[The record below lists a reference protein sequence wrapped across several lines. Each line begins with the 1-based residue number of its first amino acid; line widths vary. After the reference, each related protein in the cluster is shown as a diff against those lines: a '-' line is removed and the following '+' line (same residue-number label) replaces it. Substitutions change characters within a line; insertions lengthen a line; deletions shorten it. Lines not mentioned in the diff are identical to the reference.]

1 MPKEYAPG
9 IARKDYPGDDS
20 KIKPKQLLDYIIQSH
35 NARRRGHHYDF
46 RIGNKPMGMYSW
58 ATNRAPN
65 SLHEGE
71 KIPAAR
77 TNLHTH
83 RYNDF
88 EGEIPAG
95 YGAGTVKKHDK
106 GKALI
111 TNKTD
116 KSISFSTAHK
126 KHPERYALVHP
137 GDQYGEKYWQMIRSK
152 MPTEP
157 GAEKQHYK
165 NIPEGKVEEHLKN
178 LPEGHVVQPK
188 LDGALQF
195 VNLLKDKIEML
206 SHRYSKTTGKPVVHT
221 ERFFGERPH
230 LNIPS
235 EYNDSVLLG
244 ETYGS
249 KKGKPLKSQET
260 GGLLNA
266 TIENSLKSQKDNGT
280 ELRNMLF
287 DIAKLKGKPI
297 SPTMTYAE
305 RKAILGKIMEI
316 LPKGKFHLPE
326 EANTPEDALALWNK
340 IKSKAHE
347 HTTEGIVVRPPTGVP
362 SKAKVFPEQD
372 VHIRGFFP
380 GEGKYKGVGVGGF
393 TYSHEPEGKVV
404 GRVGTGLT
412 DEMRKL
418 MHSDPKGFLGRIAKV
433 HSHGQQDS
441 GALRV
446 PAFLGLHED
455 YPSKPNS

>member
-9 IARKDYPGDDS
+9 IARKDFPGDES
-20 KIKPKQLLDYIIQSH
+20 KIKPKQLLDYVIQQH
-35 NARRRGHHYDF
+35 DAKRRGLHYDY
-46 RIGNKPMGMYSW
+46 RIGNKPMGMFSW
-58 ATNRAPN
+58 AVNRDPK

-71 KIPAAR
+71 KLPAAR

-83 RYNDF
+83 KYNKF
-88 EGEIPAG
+88 QGTIPKG
-95 YGAGTVKKHDK
+95 YGAGEVRTHDM

-116 KSISFSTAHK
+116 KTISFSTAHK
-126 KHPERYALVHP
+126 KHPERYTLLNP
-137 GDQYGEKYWQMIRSK
+137 GPQYGEKYWELLKQK
-152 MPTEP
+152 MPSDP
-157 GAEKQHYK
+157 GAEKPHYK
-165 NIPEGKVEEHLKN
+165 AIPEDKVEELLTN
-178 LPEGHVVQPK
+178 LPKGHVVQPK

-195 VNLLKDKIEML
+195 VNLANKKIEML

-230 LNIPS
+230 LDIPN
-235 EYNDSVLLG
+235 EFNNSVLLG

-249 KKGKPLKSQET
+249 KKGKPIKSQET
-260 GGLLNA
+260 GGLLNSS
-266 TIENSLKSQKDNGT
+266 IENSLRTQKEQGT
-280 ELRNMLF
+280 ELRSMLF
-287 DIAKLKGKPI
+287 DIAKLKGQPVA
-297 SPTMTYAE
+297 PEMTYDQKKE
-305 RKAILGKIMEI
+305 ILARIIKT

-326 EANTPEDALALWNK
+326 EASTPEAALSLWKK
-340 IKSKAHE
+340 IKGRAHE
-347 HTTEGIVVRPPTGVP
+347 HTEEGIVVRPQTGLP

-380 GEGKYKGVGVGGF
+380 GEGKYANKGVGGF
-393 TYSHEPEGKVV
+393 TYSHTADGPIV

-412 DEMRKL
+412 DQMRSL
-418 MHSDPKGFLGRIAKV
+418 MHQDPKSFISRIAKV
-433 HSHGQQDS
+433 HSHGQQES

-455 YPSKPNS
+455 Y

>member
-9 IARKDYPGDDS
+9 INRQDYPGDDS
-20 KIKPKQLLDYIIQSH
+20 KIKAKQLLDYVIQQH
-35 NARRRGHHYDF
+35 AAKRRGLHYDF
-46 RIGNKPMGMYSW
+46 RLGNKSMGMFSW
-58 ATNRAPN
+58 ATNRDPK

-83 RYNDF
+83 KYNEF
-88 EGEIPAG
+88 EGTIPKG
-95 YGAGTVKKHDK
+95 YGAGEVRKHDQ
-106 GKALI
+106 GKALV
-111 TNKTD
+111 TNRTD
-116 KSISFSTAHK
+116 KTISFSTAHK
-126 KHPERYALVHP
+126 KHPERFTLLHP
-137 GDQYGEKYWQMIRSK
+137 GEQYGKKYWELIKSK
-152 MPTEP
+152 MPEHP

-165 NIPEGKVEEHLKN
+165 AISEKNVEAYLKN
-178 LPEGHVVQPK
+178 LPNGHVVQPK

-230 LNIPS
+230 LDIPS
-235 EYNDSVLLG
+235 EYNNSVLLG

-249 KKGKPLKSQET
+249 KKGKPISSQET
-260 GGLLNA
+260 GGLLNSSV
-266 TIENSLKSQKDNGT
+266 ENSLKTQKERGT
-280 ELRNMLF
+280 ELRTMLF
-287 DIAKLKGKPI
+287 DIAKLKGKPVD
-297 SPTMTYAE
+297 PNMTYDE
-305 RKAILGKIMEI
+305 KRAILAKLIQI

-326 EANTPEDALALWNK
+326 EATTSDEALKLWK
-340 IKSKAHE
+340 RIKDRAHE
-347 HTTEGIVVRPPTGVP
+347 HTTEGIVVRPQTGQP
-362 SKAKVFPEQD
+362 MKSKVFPEQD

-393 TYSHEPEGKVV
+393 TYSHEPEGKIV

-412 DEMRKL
+412 DETRKL
-418 MHSDPKGFLGRIAKV
+418 MYSDPESFLGRVAKV
-433 HSHGQQDS
+433 HSHGQQRS

-446 PAFLGLHED
+446 PAFLSLHED
-455 YPSKPNS
+455 YPSRS